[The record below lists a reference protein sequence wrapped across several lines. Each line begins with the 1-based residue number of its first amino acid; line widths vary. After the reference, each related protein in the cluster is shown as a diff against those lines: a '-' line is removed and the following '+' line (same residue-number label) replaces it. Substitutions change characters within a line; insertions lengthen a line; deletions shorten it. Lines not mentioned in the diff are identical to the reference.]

1 MSPPNEPSPPPKRG
15 PRPPVPPGKKTDEYS
30 PQQLASIIEWIES
43 DGRLRTE
50 DELLSEALR
59 ELGFKRRGI

>member
-15 PRPPVPPGKKTDEYS
+15 PRPLVPPGQKIDDYRS
-30 PQQLASIIEWIES
+30 HQLASIIEWIES

-59 ELGFKRRGI
+59 ELGFKRRGT